1 MFFIFFYL
9 TVLFPGLSQKKEA
22 PRSRNEAKKVWDA
35 SEHPS
40 NSLNQSRNTVPK
52 TTPKNIPTSR
62 PKQLN
67 LSA

>member
-22 PRSRNEAKKVWDA
+22 PRSRSEAKKVRDT

-52 TTPKNIPTSR
+52 TTHKKIRTSR
-62 PKQLN
+62 PNQII
-67 LSA
+67 LSV